1 MQTVTDFIFLGFK
14 ITADGDYSHKIKKRL
29 LLGRKVITNLDSLLK
44 SRGITLL
51 TKACIVKAMVL
62 SVITCVCESW
72 TVKKAAPKNWCLQ
85 TVMLEKT
92 PENPL
97 DCKEIKPVNLKR
109 NQPCILIGR
118 TDADTEAP
126 VFWSSYANSRLIG
139 KVPDAGKYWGQ

>member
-1 MQTVTDFIFLGFK
+1 
-14 ITADGDYSHKIKKRL
+14 
-29 LLGRKVITNLDSLLK
+29 
-44 SRGITLL
+44 
-51 TKACIVKAMVL
+51 
-62 SVITCVCESW
+62 
-72 TVKKAAPKNWCLQ
+72 
-85 TVMLEKT
+85 MLEKT

-139 KVPDAGKYWGQ
+139 KVPDAGKY